1 MFQQLNASFSNL
13 TDKLMIWLDQFVLFT
28 PNILLA
34 LALMVLAIFTSRA
47 IRKYLF
53 KIMSKFNFDRSISN
67 LAAGLGAALVV
78 GFGLFCA
85 LLVLNLD
92 KALTSLLAGAGV
104 VGLAIGLALQDPLVN
119 TFSGIV
125 MSMRKFYNIGDWV
138 KTNDFE
144 GQIKSINLRWTELK
158 KPSGELIILPNKMIV
173 SNPLE
178 NLSIAGK
185 RRVDVKCGISYE
197 TDLELVED
205 LTRKTIFHNFE
216 TIGNEEEVEFFF
228 TEFGDSSINFE
239 VRFWITTTSILEY
252 KMAASK
258 AIKAIKKA
266 FDKHQ
271 VNIPYPIRTLDFSLS
286 DGLPNKPNLKTEQT
300 KTIKPRPAP
309 FVKNGKP
316 DFVYSEQ

>member
-1 MFQQLNASFSNL
+1 MFQQLTTSFSNL
-13 TDKLMIWLDQFVLFT
+13 TDKLIIWLDQLILFL

-34 LALMVLAIFTSRA
+34 LTLMILAIFASRA
-47 IRKYLF
+47 IQKYLYQF
-53 KIMSKFNFDRSISN
+53 MGKFNFDRSISN

-85 LLVLNLD
+85 LLVLNLNQ
-92 KALTSLLAGAGV
+92 ALTSLLAGAGV
-104 VGLAIGLALQDPLVN
+104 VGLAIGLALQDPLIN

-178 NLSIAGK
+178 NLSIAGR

-197 TDLELVED
+197 TDLELVEE
-205 LTRKTIFHNFE
+205 LTKKTIFYEFE
-216 TIGNEEEVEFFF
+216 TIRSEDEVEFFF

-239 VRFWITTTSILEY
+239 VRFWITTISILEY

-258 AIKAIKKA
+258 AIKVIKKA

-271 VNIPYPIRTLDFSLS
+271 INIPFPIRTLDFSLS
-286 DGLPNKPNLKTEQT
+286 DGLPNKPKLKTEQT
-300 KTIKPRPAP
+300 NTIKPRPAP

-316 DFVYSEQ
+316 DFEYSEK